1 MRLTRNGISR
11 EAFLAYTKS
20 VWRFPP
26 ESASRVGHLAP
37 FPVELPYRLIQ
48 FYTFSGEVV
57 SDPFMGSGTTAMAAL
72 KSERLFVGYEMN
84 LASISI
90 SQSRLHS
97 IRTEKPLLF

>member
-1 MRLTRNGISR
+1 
-11 EAFLAYTKS
+11 
-20 VWRFPP
+20 
-26 ESASRVGHLAP
+26 VGHLAP